1 MPNDSLTNS
10 NARDIAEVVVPCR
23 ELDQTLSF
31 FVDQL
36 GFRVEMITPADNP
49 NTAIISGYGV

>member
-1 MPNDSLTNS
+1 MNTNLKQTLTAS
-10 NARDIAEVVVPCR
+10 NVAEVVVPCP

-49 NTAIISGYGV
+49 NTAIVSGFG